1 MLLTE
6 FHPVYLSLD
15 VREDV
20 AIARFT
26 LAQLNDEEN
35 IELVG
40 HELFALVD
48 QCDCRKI
55 VMDLN
60 GVEFVTSSVVGKM
73 ITLHRKL
80 HRHQGTL
87 VLCALGET
95 VARVLKTS
103 KLFDYFTVVDD
114 LDAALAVIQ

>member
-1 MLLTE
+1 MSLSE
-6 FHPVYLSLD
+6 FHPVYLSLQ

-35 IELVG
+35 IEQVG

-48 QCDCRKI
+48 QFGCRKI

-80 HRHQGTL
+80 HRQQGML

-95 VARVLKTS
+95 VTRVLKTS
-103 KLFDYFTVVDD
+103 RLLDYFRVADD
-114 LDAALAVIQ
+114 VDAALAIVQ